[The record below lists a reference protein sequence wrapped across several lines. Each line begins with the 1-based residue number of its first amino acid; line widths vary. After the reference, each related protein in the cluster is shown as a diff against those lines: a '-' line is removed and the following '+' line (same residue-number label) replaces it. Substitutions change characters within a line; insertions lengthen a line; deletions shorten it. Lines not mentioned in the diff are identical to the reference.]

1 MATFPFANTWR
12 KRTAFVLA
20 VAVLSSSAALPLWAQ
35 TQKDEIVRL
44 RFQGDKESA
53 TIEVP
58 MAILEFFDRHNVGKT
73 VHTGTLNGQK
83 VTISLGKLVRSLKEN
98 RGKSGETLLF
108 SEEEHGKTV
117 NCYASFATPSLRP
130 GKAPANVVLL
140 VKDLKADEAK
150 TKLTVP
156 LSTVDA
162 VMQALNIEGEKGDD
176 LGGLF
181 KQCVQ
186 FANELGT
193 GLLAKVTGPSEEILL
208 SLE

>member
-1 MATFPFANTWR
+1 MITIANAGF
-12 KRTAFVLA
+12 KRAAIVLA
-20 VAVLSSSAALPLWAQ
+20 AALLSLGAASSLGAQ
-35 TQKDEIVRL
+35 TKQDEMVRL
-44 RFQGDKESA
+44 RFQSEKESA
-53 TIEVP
+53 TVEVP
-58 MAILEFFDRHNVGKT
+58 MKILDFFDRHNVGKT
-73 VHTGTLNGQK
+73 VHTGVLNGQK
-83 VTISLGKLVRSLKEN
+83 VTLSLSKLVAALKEN

-117 NCYASFATPSLRP
+117 NCYTSFAPPSPRP
-130 GKAPANVVLL
+130 GKAPVNVVLV
-140 VKDLKADEAK
+140 VKDLKANDVK

-162 VMQALNIEGEKGDD
+162 VMQALNIQGNEGDD

-193 GLLAKVTGPSEEILL
+193 GLLAKVTGPSEEVLL